1 MIQTFIPDFLILQQ
15 RNDERKANMTL
26 TEDLVKERMKSEEIS
41 ESLDG
46 LHKQL
51 KQVGLGKLN
60 S

>member
-1 MIQTFIPDFLILQQ
+1 
-15 RNDERKANMTL
+15 MTL

-51 KQVGLGKLN
+51 KQVGLGKSN

>member
-1 MIQTFIPDFLILQQ
+1 
-15 RNDERKANMTL
+15 MTL

-51 KQVGLGKLN
+51 KQVGLGKSN
-60 S
+60 SQFKFSPLDGGQHGDECRISQ